1 MFDECLAGVLLR
13 KMQRC
18 LCYFFVCWSYLF
30 RWILSPID
38 VTLYSLGV
46 FDCISR
52 ACWSKSMC
60 GERTVSERLM
70 YCIDEL
76 LNWQYE
82 HRDHQQA
89 TKRNLTPRICIYFKT
104 SRGNRLLIH
113 GELCQRTLKQDVL
126 KQRPS
131 SLASKNICVDC
142 LAIVRL
148 KLTNNRRPKHSLWLN
163 KRYIWNSRTK
173 IVNRSTQQ
181 RYRRFYQQN
190 KSISTVVQLSRPC
203 WTDRS
208 RAFGSLIT

>member
-1 MFDECLAGVLLR
+1 
-13 KMQRC
+13 
-18 LCYFFVCWSYLF
+18 
-30 RWILSPID
+30 
-38 VTLYSLGV
+38 
-46 FDCISR
+46 
-52 ACWSKSMC
+52 
-60 GERTVSERLM
+60 M

-82 HRDHQQA
+82 HRDHKQA

-163 KRYIWNSRTK
+163 KRYIWNSKTK
-173 IVNRSTQQ
+173 TVNRHSKSTEGFIGNSS
-181 RYRRFYQQN
+181 RFPPLLN
-190 KSISTVVQLSRPC
+190 CRVPVELIG
-203 WTDRS
+203 S
-208 RAFGSLIT
+208 RAFGSLII